1 MLTAIRREPGLYQ
14 SPQKSDQTDREIGHQ
29 AAQSIRVPNPISKTG
44 SGSSQR
50 ADGEQCAPVLAK
62 VRHGLT
68 TANLRSPTSTDD
80 EGKINSPSKS

>member
-1 MLTAIRREPGLYQ
+1 LATILVSRE
-14 SPQKSDQTDREIGHQ
+14 SF
-29 AAQSIRVPNPISKTG
+29 VTG
-44 SGSSQR
+44 SVTPPALSQENSVALATAQR
-50 ADGEQCAPVLAK
+50 APVLAK